1 MIEFVKNFWCQKVLP
16 LVYTDA
22 LSYYEMLGKFVGKL
36 NEVIGNVNNLNENTV
51 FSVNNVKPVN
61 GNVTIDAS
69 SFEGF
74 VSGVNGKKPDAGG
87 EVTLTAEDVGAVPDT
102 TVVVSSVNGIA
113 PTEGNVNVGTV
124 KTVNGS
130 APDESGNVNLPQV
143 SGVTSVDGIGAGE
156 GGDVK
161 LGAVRNVNGY
171 TPDKNGIIPGVSAVS
186 IFSYISTWN
195 TAKDIYDFA
204 VNNDNSKKLFY
215 ASIWHENNYPW
226 WNAELF
232 GNGDFILTIL
242 NLASSHQ
249 PEIILRSLERGDI
262 FVLHRE
268 GESPNNTYV
277 WRPNFGNNVVSVN
290 GYNGDEHGVI
300 DGVSAVSLYPYVGT
314 WTSFADIFNFATD
327 AAHQKKL
334 YYCSIYHDNSY
345 AWWDTS
351 KFGMGTFILTILNLD
366 NGVAPLIELR
376 SVARGDVFLLDR
388 WGTDGNY
395 TYPWTVNYGTNVKTI
410 NNIAPDENGNVGIGA
425 TTVGAIPSAEN
436 AVTFSNVNANG
447 LYPKLTSITTPTAII
462 NEDWGRFVYLSN
474 DVTSITLQSETANTL
489 SDSWHSIIM
498 NGGSNNINVTLSA
511 WLVDLD
517 NGTNGMGNTFQLPA
531 GKYIE
536 IQRFSTAGFMLRGS
550 FTRP

>member
-51 FSVNNVKPVN
+51 FSVNNVKPIN

-124 KTVNGS
+124 KSVNGS
-130 APDESGNVNLPQV
+130 APDASGNVNLPQV
-143 SGVTSVDGIGAGE
+143 SGVTSVDGVGADSSGNVQLNA
-156 GGDVK
+156 VK
-161 LGAVRNVNGY
+161 SVNGITPTDGNVNVGTVKSVNGY
-171 TPDKNGIIPGVSAVS
+171 TPDENGIIPGVSAVS
-186 IFSYISTWN
+186 
-195 TAKDIYDFA
+195 
-204 VNNDNSKKLFY
+204 
-215 ASIWHENNYPW
+215 
-226 WNAELF
+226 
-232 GNGDFILTIL
+232 
-242 NLASSHQ
+242 
-249 PEIILRSLERGDI
+249 
-262 FVLHRE
+262 
-268 GESPNNTYV
+268 
-277 WRPNFGNNVVSVN
+277 
-290 GYNGDEHGVI
+290 
-300 DGVSAVSLYPYVGT
+300 LYPYVET
-314 WTSFADIFNFATD
+314 WTSFADIFNFAMD

-366 NGVAPLIELR
+366 NGIAPLIELR

-425 TTVGAIPSAEN
+425 NTIGAIPSTEN

-447 LYPKLTSITTPTAII
+447 LYPKLVSITTPTAII
-462 NEDWGRFVYLSN
+462 NEDWGRFVFLSN
-474 DVTSITLQSETANTL
+474 DVTSITLNSETANAL

-498 NGGSNNINVTLSA
+498 NGGSKNINVTMSA
-511 WLVDLD
+511 WLIDLD
-517 NGTNGMGNTFQLPA
+517 NGTNGMGNTFTLGP

>member
-51 FSVNNVKPVN
+51 FSVNNVKPID

-74 VSGVNGKKPDAGG
+74 VSGVNGKKPDEGG
-87 EVTLTAEDVGAVPDT
+87 EVTLTAEDVGAVPNT

-113 PTEGNVNVGTV
+113 PTGGNVNVGTV

-130 APDESGNVNLPQV
+130 APDASGNVNLPQV
-143 SGVTSVDGIGAGE
+143 SGVTSVDGIGADE

-171 TPDKNGIIPGVSAVS
+171 TPDENGIIPGVSAVS
-186 IFSYISTWN
+186 MFSYISTWN

-215 ASIWHENNYPW
+215 ASIWHENSYPW

-232 GNGDFILTIL
+232 GTGDFILTIL
-242 NLASSHQ
+242 NLTSSHQ

-262 FVLHRE
+262 FILHRE

-277 WRPNFGNNVVSVN
+277 WRPN
-290 GYNGDEHGVI
+290 
-300 DGVSAVSLYPYVGT
+300 
-314 WTSFADIFNFATD
+314 
-327 AAHQKKL
+327 
-334 YYCSIYHDNSY
+334 
-345 AWWDTS
+345 
-351 KFGMGTFILTILNLD
+351 
-366 NGVAPLIELR
+366 
-376 SVARGDVFLLDR
+376 
-388 WGTDGNY
+388 
-395 TYPWTVNYGTNVKTI
+395 YGANIKSI
-410 NNIAPDENGNVGIGA
+410 NNIAPDGNGNIGIGA
-425 TTVGAIPSAEN
+425 ETIGAIPSTEN

-447 LYPKLTSITTPTAII
+447 LYPKLVSITTPTGII
-462 NEDWGRFVYLSN
+462 NEDWGRFVYLSKY
-474 DVTSITLQSETANTL
+474 VTSITLNSETADAL

-498 NGGSNNINVTLSA
+498 NGSSENINVTMNA
-511 WLVDLD
+511 WLMDLD
-517 NGTNGMGNTFQLPA
+517 NGTSGMGNEFTLGA

-536 IQRFSTAGFMLRGS
+536 IQRFSTAGFMIRGS

>member
-22 LSYYEMLGKFVGKL
+22 LSYYEELGKFVGKL

-74 VSGVNGKKPDAGG
+74 VSGVNGKKPDEVG

-130 APDESGNVNLPQV
+130 APDASGNVNLPQV
-143 SGVTSVDGIGAGE
+143 SGVTSVDGVGADSSGNVQLNA
-156 GGDVK
+156 VK
-161 LGAVRNVNGY
+161 SVNGIAPTDGNVNVGTVKNVNGY
-171 TPDKNGIIPGVSAVS
+171 TPNEDGVISGVSAVS
-186 IFSYISTWN
+186 MFSYISTWN

-204 VNNDNSKKLFY
+204 MNNDNSKKLFY
-215 ASIWHENNYPW
+215 ASIWHENSYPW

-232 GNGDFILTIL
+232 GSGDFIFTIL

-277 WRPNFGNNVVSVN
+277 WRPN
-290 GYNGDEHGVI
+290 
-300 DGVSAVSLYPYVGT
+300 
-314 WTSFADIFNFATD
+314 
-327 AAHQKKL
+327 
-334 YYCSIYHDNSY
+334 
-345 AWWDTS
+345 
-351 KFGMGTFILTILNLD
+351 
-366 NGVAPLIELR
+366 
-376 SVARGDVFLLDR
+376 
-388 WGTDGNY
+388 
-395 TYPWTVNYGTNVKTI
+395 YGANVKTI
-410 NNIAPDENGNVGIGA
+410 NNVAADGNGNIRLA
-425 TTVGAIPSAEN
+425 ANNVGAIPSTPN
-436 AVTFSNVNANG
+436 AIGFQNMDASG
-447 LYPKLTSITTPTAII
+447 LYPKILSI
-462 NEDWGRFVYLSN
+462 NEANALMGEGWGRFIYLAN
-474 DVTSITLQSETANTL
+474 NVKTVTLEESTLNTFP
-489 SDSWHSIIM
+489 DSWHSIIM
-498 NGGSNNINVTLSA
+498 NAGSGNITFTLNG

-517 NGTNGMGNTFQLPA
+517 NGTNGMARTFTLGA

-536 IQRFSTAGFMLRGS
+536 IQRYSTAGLMLRGS

>member
-51 FSVNNVKPVN
+51 FSVNNVKPVA

-69 SFEGF
+69 SFEGI
-74 VSGVNGKKPDAGG
+74 VSGVNGKKPDVGG
-87 EVTLTAEDVGAVPDT
+87 EVILTAEDVGAVPDT

-130 APDESGNVNLPQV
+130 APDASGNVNLPQV
-143 SGVTSVDGIGAGE
+143 SGVTSVDGVVADSSGNVQLNA
-156 GGDVK
+156 VK
-161 LGAVRNVNGY
+161 SVNGITPTDGNVNVGTVKNVNGY
-171 TPDKNGIIPGVSAVS
+171 TPDENGIIPGVSAVS
-186 IFSYISTWN
+186 MFNYISTWN

-204 VNNDNSKKLFY
+204 VNADNSKKLFY
-215 ASIWHENNYPW
+215 SGVWYENNYPW

-242 NLASSHQ
+242 NLASTHH

-268 GESPNNTYV
+268 GQSPNNTYV
-277 WRPNFGNNVVSVN
+277 WRPN
-290 GYNGDEHGVI
+290 
-300 DGVSAVSLYPYVGT
+300 
-314 WTSFADIFNFATD
+314 
-327 AAHQKKL
+327 
-334 YYCSIYHDNSY
+334 
-345 AWWDTS
+345 
-351 KFGMGTFILTILNLD
+351 
-366 NGVAPLIELR
+366 
-376 SVARGDVFLLDR
+376 
-388 WGTDGNY
+388 
-395 TYPWTVNYGTNVKTI
+395 YGANVKTI
-410 NNIAPDENGNVGIGA
+410 NNVAADGNGNISLA
-425 TTVGAIPSAEN
+425 ANNVGAIPSTPN
-436 AVTFSNVNANG
+436 AVGFQNVDASG
-447 LYPKLTSITTPTAII
+447 LYPKILTI
-462 NEDWGRFVYLSN
+462 NETNALIGEDWGRFIYLTN
-474 DVTSITLQSETANTL
+474 DVKTVTLEESTLNTFP
-489 SDSWHSIIM
+489 DSWHSIIM
-498 NGGSNNINVTLSA
+498 NAGSGNMTFTLNG

-517 NGTNGMGNTFQLPA
+517 NGTNGMARTFTLGA

-536 IQRFSTAGFMLRGS
+536 IQRYSTAGLMLRGS

>member
-51 FSVNNVKPVN
+51 LSVNNVKPVN

-232 GNGDFILTIL
+232 GNGDFILTI
-242 NLASSHQ
+242 
-249 PEIILRSLERGDI
+249 
-262 FVLHRE
+262 
-268 GESPNNTYV
+268 
-277 WRPNFGNNVVSVN
+277 
-290 GYNGDEHGVI
+290 
-300 DGVSAVSLYPYVGT
+300 
-314 WTSFADIFNFATD
+314 
-327 AAHQKKL
+327 
-334 YYCSIYHDNSY
+334 
-345 AWWDTS
+345 
-351 KFGMGTFILTILNLD
+351 
-366 NGVAPLIELR
+366 
-376 SVARGDVFLLDR
+376 
-388 WGTDGNY
+388 
-395 TYPWTVNYGTNVKTI
+395 
-410 NNIAPDENGNVGIGA
+410 
-425 TTVGAIPSAEN
+425 
-436 AVTFSNVNANG
+436 
-447 LYPKLTSITTPTAII
+447 
-462 NEDWGRFVYLSN
+462 
-474 DVTSITLQSETANTL
+474 
-489 SDSWHSIIM
+489 
-498 NGGSNNINVTLSA
+498 
-511 WLVDLD
+511 
-517 NGTNGMGNTFQLPA
+517 
-531 GKYIE
+531 
-536 IQRFSTAGFMLRGS
+536 
-550 FTRP
+550 